1 MNLITPQ
8 DFGLVEGELPLA
20 IPTSMPIETIIGDPR
35 LHGTRIGI
43 NIGTMIRNWL
53 GSIEYKNDLIAKTIG
68 DFIIREI
75 ELIKLVLKE
84 KKTEV
89 IFYVSDLS
97 ELYKRAPLV
106 PYLRKQKE
114 VDLYVPMIAKYIM
127 YQRNK
132 NTIPKVEWYFHHG
145 SRFNSLGQPIILLT
159 HNNLDY
165 LQSNIDLLESHT
177 GTFKKHH
184 QLHDKYSPMKDGT
197 GGKVNLERIPYTEEL
212 LLLMGTKNLFKVKKP
227 AMRATLLEVAERH
240 KWNPRMTRVKLQS
253 GLSDPSIRGYYES
266 LPKLRRA

>member
-1 MNLITPQ
+1 MLTPL

-20 IPTSMPIETIIGDPR
+20 IPTSMAIETIMGDPR

-43 NIGTMIRNWL
+43 NISTLIRNWL
-53 GSIEYKNDLIAKTIG
+53 GSIEYKMELVGKTVG

-75 ELIKLVLKE
+75 ELIKMVLKE
-84 KKTEV
+84 TKTQV
-89 IFYVSDLS
+89 IFYITDLS
-97 ELYKRAPLV
+97 PLYKRSVLA

-114 VDLYVPMIAKYIM
+114 VDIYVPMIAKYIM
-127 YQRNK
+127 HQRNK
-132 NTIPKVEWYFHHG
+132 SNIPREEWYYNHG
-145 SRFNSLGQPIILLT
+145 VSFDALGQPITLLT

-165 LQSNIDLLESHT
+165 LPHNIDLLESHT
-177 GTFKKHH
+177 GAYKKHH

-197 GGKVNLERIPYTEEL
+197 GGKVNFERIPYTEEL
-212 LLLMGTKNLFKVKKP
+212 LLIMGTKNLFKVRKP

-240 KWNPRMTRVKLQS
+240 KWNARMTRLKLQS
-253 GLSDPSIRGYYES
+253 GLSDPLIRGYYES